1 MIHRWK
7 KYQELLES
15 RRRELCEE
23 LARKRAQIA
32 IESSG
37 SGGDLVE
44 RMRSFAER
52 ELAVR
57 TVSRL
62 SRLIA
67 DVDAALERI
76 QDGTYGA
83 CQACGRP
90 IGASRLSAVP
100 WCSLCIECQE
110 AADRGELEAA

>member
-37 SGGDLVE
+37 GDLLE
-44 RMRSFAER
+44 RMRSFSER

-57 TVSRL
+57 AVSRL

-67 DVDAALERI
+67 DVEAALKRI
-76 QDGTYGA
+76 HDGTYGA

-90 IGASRLSAVP
+90 IGAARLSAIP